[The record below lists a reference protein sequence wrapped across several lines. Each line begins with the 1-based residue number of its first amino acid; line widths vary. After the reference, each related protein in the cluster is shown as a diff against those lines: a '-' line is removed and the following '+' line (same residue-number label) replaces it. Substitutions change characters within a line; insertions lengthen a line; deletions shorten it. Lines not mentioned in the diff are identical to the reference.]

1 MSASL
6 EEYLRSI
13 YILIQKHSFA
23 RVTDIAEE
31 LGYSKPSV
39 NRALK
44 VLKQDGYIAY
54 ENYGDITLTCE
65 GEKLSQDI
73 VKRYNILK
81 AFLIEVL
88 EIDNDVAEIEARN
101 MKHNI
106 SSDTILK
113 LEQYIKTIIDVEN
126 LKCDYNPHSSR
137 CRTCL
142 KATAKFRLKK

>member
-13 YILIQKHSFA
+13 YILIAKHTYA

-44 VLKQDGYIAY
+44 VLKQDGYITY
-54 ENYGDITLTCE
+54 ENYGDITLTVN
-65 GEKLSQDI
+65 GNKLAEDI

-81 AFLIEVL
+81 AFLVEVL
-88 EIDNDVAEIEARN
+88 EIDTDTAEIEARN
-101 MKHNI
+101 MKHSI
-106 SSDTILK
+106 SSDTISK
-113 LEQYIKTIIDVEN
+113 LEKYIKTIIDVEN
-126 LKCDYNPHSSR
+126 LKCDYNPHSSK